1 MPNGVL
7 GEERRTIGSDR
18 SRPRSSR
25 LWWAT
30 TNLRDGGVLLPGFV
44 QAPSRPCTW
53 RNAPLGR
60 CRTNVRRSFT
70 RSQHFL
76 CENNENDEY
85 GGGEEENGRGLLCNP
100 LHAFPELLCHRLHCR
115 SGGCR
120 RVPNRMLFL
129 RISSTSPLQLCMPVS
144 MSHMQLTATDA
155 MRLTATE
162 VALFPVTETASIA

>member
-7 GEERRTIGSDR
+7 GEERRTIRSDR

-70 RSQHFL
+70 RSQRFL

-85 GGGEEENGRGLLCNP
+85 GGGKKRMDVVCSATPFTHFQNSYAIVCIVGRGAADVSPTECYSYEYHQRLPCNCACP
-100 LHAFPELLCHRLHCR
+100 LA
-115 SGGCR
+115 
-120 RVPNRMLFL
+120 
-129 RISSTSPLQLCMPVS
+129 
-144 MSHMQLTATDA
+144 
-155 MRLTATE
+155 
-162 VALFPVTETASIA
+162 